1 MTASSRGASIG
12 TTKEAVMSTVSHEP
26 STVVRRPTWIDAR
39 EMWAS
44 LVIVSIWLAVAV
56 SAAFGPD
63 FQSFDV
69 SGSRTTIPSGIVV
82 ALFAMF
88 ATMSVA
94 KHGFDRKKG

>member
-1 MTASSRGASIG
+1 
-12 TTKEAVMSTVSHEP
+12 MSTVSHEP
-26 STVVRRPTWIDAR
+26 STVVRRRTWIDAR

-44 LVIVSIWLAVAV
+44 LVIVAIWLAVAV

-63 FQSFDV
+63 MKTFDV
-69 SGSRTTIPSGIVV
+69 SGSGASIPSGILV

-94 KHGFDRKKG
+94 KRGFGQKERTEA

>member
-1 MTASSRGASIG
+1 
-12 TTKEAVMSTVSHEP
+12 MSTVSSSLPP
-26 STVVRRPTWIDAR
+26 SSVGGRGSTLET
-39 EMWAS
+39 WAS

-63 FQSFDV
+63 LQSFDV
-69 SGSRTTIPSGIVV
+69 PGSITTIPSGIVV

-94 KHGFDRKKG
+94 KHGFDPKERAP

>member
-1 MTASSRGASIG
+1 
-12 TTKEAVMSTVSHEP
+12 MSTVSHEP
-26 STVVRRPTWIDAR
+26 STVVRRPTWMDAR

>member
-1 MTASSRGASIG
+1 
-12 TTKEAVMSTVSHEP
+12 MSTVSHEP
-26 STVVRRPTWIDAR
+26 STVVRRPTWMDAR

-44 LVIVSIWLAVAV
+44 LVIVSIWFAVAV

-63 FQSFDV
+63 LQSFDV

>member
-1 MTASSRGASIG
+1 MDT
-12 TTKEAVMSTVSHEP
+12 
-26 STVVRRPTWIDAR
+26 R
-39 EMWAS
+39 EMSAS

-63 FQSFDV
+63 LQSFDV
-69 SGSRTTIPSGIVV
+69 SGSRITIPSGIFV

-94 KHGFDRKKG
+94 KHGLDRKGR